1 MNEAPESAVQRRQH
15 FDERFAANLRGFGL
29 VGIIAIVIIFS
40 GNLVVA
46 PLSALFVLL
55 WVWLSRTP
63 WREIGYVRPKSW
75 IGGLA
80 IGVVFGAAFK
90 LVMKVVVMPLL
101 VADPINH
108 AYHNLVGNAAALP
121 FMIFV
126 MVFVAGFGEET
137 FFRGYLFE
145 RAGKLIGQSAAAKAA
160 TVIATALFFGSLH
173 YFDQGIGGVEQAIIT
188 GSVFGTIF
196 AITGRIW
203 MLMCAHAA
211 FDIMAVAIIYLNIE
225 TEVAHF
231 VYK

>member
-80 IGVVFGAAFK
+80 IGVVFGAMFK
-90 LVMKVVVMPLL
+90 LVMKGNTCWLLHLNSDKRELL
-101 VADPINH
+101 VNVQCKAN
-108 AYHNLVGNAAALP
+108 
-121 FMIFV
+121 
-126 MVFVAGFGEET
+126 
-137 FFRGYLFE
+137 
-145 RAGKLIGQSAAAKAA
+145 SAAPE
-160 TVIATALFFGSLH
+160 
-173 YFDQGIGGVEQAIIT
+173 IG
-188 GSVFGTIF
+188 
-196 AITGRIW
+196 R
-203 MLMCAHAA
+203 AH
-211 FDIMAVAIIYLNIE
+211 V
-225 TEVAHF
+225 
-231 VYK
+231 